1 MEQYDFS
8 YIDDKIIGGI
18 EKNLPNVQEILRYVE
33 IKATGKVAASQSQ
46 GGASVG
52 AISDSQSNLTS
63 NRPTTKE
70 GDGLGETPGEIIKKV
85 TVFREFN
92 LSVSKPREI
101 VKEEEVVREIKANP
115 VPHHIFKKTLS
126 EVEKEKEERRL
137 ATVNAVKKGYEES
150 KVKEFDL

>member
-1 MEQYDFS
+1 M
-8 YIDDKIIGGI
+8 
-18 EKNLPNVQEILRYVE
+18 
-33 IKATGKVAASQSQ
+33 
-46 GGASVG
+46 
-52 AISDSQSNLTS
+52 TS

-101 VKEEEVVREIKANP
+101 PPEEVIIREVKANP
-115 VPHHIFKKTLS
+115 VPHHIFKKSLS

-137 ATVNAVKKGYEES
+137 ATINAVKKNYFDS
-150 KVKEFDL
+150 KIKEFDL